1 LLCAFSLLLEFEL
14 QDLVFVEALEGL
26 LVAEGA
32 HHVRGG
38 GVLGWDDN
46 HVFAVLTRHRV

>member
-1 LLCAFSLLLEFEL
+1 MLCAFALLLKFEL
-14 QDLVFVEALEGL
+14 QDLVFVEALKGL

-38 GVLGWDDN
+38 RVLGWDDD
-46 HVFAVLTRHRV
+46 HVFAVLTRHSV